1 MLGTYSTKF
10 DSSVSGRS
18 HNVALAAKSTSDVL
32 LMPGESFSYNKH
44 TGSRT
49 TSNGYKNAPVIVQG
63 VVQEGIGGGVCQV
76 SSTLY
81 NAVLYAGLEIES
93 IKNHSIP
100 SSYVPKCRDA
110 TVSDGAIDFIFKNNL
125 KYPVYIKN
133 SVYGNTLTCTIY
145 GSNEDKQKIEILTNT
160 DSVSEA
166 PIKKVDDPTL
176 PKGEEKQLEAGRKGY
191 TVSTYRIYKDNNGNV
206 LKKEKVYVSY
216 YPKKQGV
223 VAVGTM
229 EAPIVEEETTPVEN
243 IPSEDVVPPNNVE
256 VNPEQETEAIFEES
270 PISNN

>member
-1 MLGTYSTKF
+1 MDI
-10 DSSVSGRS
+10 DSIAVQRKQRY
-18 HNVALAAKSTSDVL
+18 VEKSIRWRYK
-32 LMPGESFSYNKH
+32 SYPLQQN
-44 TGSRT
+44 RW
-49 TSNGYKNAPVIVQG
+49 
-63 VVQEGIGGGVCQV
+63 
-76 SSTLY
+76 
-81 NAVLYAGLEIES
+81 
-93 IKNHSIP
+93 
-100 SSYVPKCRDA
+100 
-110 TVSDGAIDFIFKNNL
+110 
-125 KYPVYIKN
+125 
-133 SVYGNTLTCTIY
+133 
-145 GSNEDKQKIEILTNT
+145 
-160 DSVSEA
+160 
-166 PIKKVDDPTL
+166 
-176 PKGEEKQLEAGRKGY
+176 RKEY